1 MRRPSRIWIVVAALY
16 AGFFLWYTG
25 VRGPLTP
32 EEVDHYV
39 EVMTEGGTAPERIA
53 ELRKFLDD
61 DPGGDFVIVNAILFR
76 ERPLEVGDVRAG
88 ESSRDV
94 LDRYMEYMWPALLMR
109 ACHPVVGGPA
119 AATAVEAWGIEN
131 GEEWSM
137 AGLMRYRSRRDMLEI
152 VANPVFRDSHEFK
165 LAAMEKTIAFPIDPW
180 FQLGGPRVVV
190 GLALFALGA
199 VLHLSLGRR

>member
-1 MRRPSRIWIVVAALY
+1 MRRPSRIWLAVAALY

-32 EEVDHYV
+32 EEVDRYV
-39 EVMTEGGTAPERIA
+39 EVMAEGGAEPERLA
-53 ELRKFLDD
+53 ELRQFLEE
-61 DPGGDFVIVNAILFR
+61 DPGGDFVIVNAILLR
-76 ERPLEVGDVRAG
+76 ERPLQVGDVRAD

-109 ACHPVVGGPA
+109 ACHPVVAGPA
-119 AATAVEAWGIEN
+119 AASAVEAWGIEN
-131 GEEWSM
+131 GETWSM

-152 VANPVFRDSHEFK
+152 VVNPIFRDSHEFK
-165 LAAMEKTIAFPIDPW
+165 LAAIEKTIAFPIGPYI
-180 FQLGGPRVVV
+180 QLGGPRVVV

-199 VLHLSLGRR
+199 VLHLRLARR